1 MTDFLREVDEEVR
14 RDKAARIWRR
24 YGSLIVAAALLVV
37 LAVGGW
43 RVWQWQAEKSRA
55 EAGQRFEAAARLA
68 REGKT
73 AEAEAA
79 FNAMA
84 QSAVGG
90 YAHLARLRGI
100 AELGKRDVA
109 AAVTA
114 YDAFASDTTAPALLR
129 DLAQLKAGALVADN
143 GPFNDLARRLEPLAE
158 ATGAWR
164 FSALEILAAAALKA
178 NDGARASGY
187 LDRIMTDPAAPAAA
201 RQRAELL
208 IGLARAASRPAASQ

>member
-14 RDKAARIWRR
+14 RDKAARVWRR

-43 RVWQWQAEKSRA
+43 RAWQWQVEKGRA
-55 EAGQRFEAAARLA
+55 EAGQRFETAARLA
-68 REGKT
+68 REGKA

-84 QSAVGG
+84 QNAPGG

-109 AAVTA
+109 AAVSA
-114 YDAFASDTTAPALLR
+114 YDRFAADTTAPALLR
-129 DLAQLKAGALVADN
+129 DLAQLKAGALLADS
-143 GPFNDLARRLEPLAE
+143 GPFADLVRRLEPLAE
-158 ATGAWR
+158 PTGAWR

-178 NDGARASGY
+178 NEGTRAIGY
-187 LDRIMTDPAAPAAA
+187 LDRLITDPAAPTAA

-208 IGLARAASRPAASQ
+208 IGLARAATRPAASQ